1 MEGFDIIVVG
11 AGHAGCEAALAC
23 ARMGQRT
30 LLLTLNL
37 DSVAMMPCNPAI
49 GGTAKGH
56 LVREVDALGGE
67 MGRAIDDTFLQSRML
82 NTGKGPAVHSLRA
95 QADKAAYKA
104 RMRRAVEGEPNL
116 TLRQGEA
123 ARILTENGRVTGIVT
138 TTDQTIACRAAV
150 LCCGVYLKSRIII
163 GDCSWTGGP
172 QGLVCAGPLTQ
183 SLVDLGF
190 EVRRFKTGT
199 PARVDGRTVD
209 FSKME
214 PQEGDEPV
222 VPFSF
227 LTDGRLKN
235 TARCY
240 LTYTTPETHRIIR
253 ENLDRAPMYKG
264 SIHGTGARYC
274 PSIEDKVVRFADKE
288 RHPIFLEPEGADTV
302 EWYVQGM
309 STSMPED
316 IQREMYRTIPG
327 LEHAE
332 LMRLAYAIEYDCIN
346 PLQLTGAFEAKQ
358 VRGLFCAGQINGT
371 SGYEEAA
378 AQGLY
383 AGINAA
389 QYVKGE
395 APFLLTRADSYIGVL
410 VDDLTTKGTDE
421 PYRMMTSRA
430 EYRLLLR
437 QDNAD
442 LRLSERSHA
451 IGLASEE
458 RVRRAREKRRATAEL
473 TAHLEAAFVRADEA
487 VQAMLASCGEPP
499 ASGSLSLAD
508 LIRRPGVGMS
518 AIEPFAPFLA
528 EYAPDA
534 REQAEIGLKYEGY
547 LARQRSQIERF
558 QKSEEQLLPEDAD
571 YMAMDSLRIEARQK
585 LTKQRPRS
593 LGQAARIPGVSPGDV
608 SVLMVWLE
616 KRRQIRKQE
625 ERRDAREDS

>member
-1 MEGFDIIVVG
+1 MESFDVIVVG
-11 AGHAGCEAALAC
+11 AGHAGCEAGLAC
-23 ARMGQRT
+23 ARLGFKT

-37 DSVAMMPCNPAI
+37 DAVALMPCNPSI

-56 LVREVDALGGE
+56 LVRELDALGGE
-67 MGRAIDDTFLQSRML
+67 MGLAIDDTFLQSRML

-95 QADKAAYKA
+95 QADKLAYRL
-104 RMRRAVEGEPNL
+104 RMRRAIDEQENL
-116 TLRQGEA
+116 VLRQGEA
-123 ARILTENGRVTGIVT
+123 ARILTENGHVTGLET
-138 TTDQTIACRAAV
+138 TTGAVIACRAMV
-150 LCCGVYLKSRIII
+150 LACGVYLKSRIII
-163 GDCSWTGGP
+163 GDCDWQGGP
-172 QGLVCAGPLTQ
+172 QGLTCATKLTQ

-190 EVRRFKTGT
+190 SVRRFKTGT
-199 PARVDGRTVD
+199 PARVDGRTID

-214 PQEGDEPV
+214 PQYGDEPV

-227 LTDGRLKN
+227 MTDRPLRN
-235 TARCY
+235 RAVCY
-240 LTYTTPETHRIIR
+240 LTYTTPETHDIIR
-253 ENLDRAPMYKG
+253 ANLHRAPMYKG
-264 SIHGTGARYC
+264 TIHGTGARYC

-327 LEHAE
+327 LERAE
-332 LMRLAYAIEYDCIN
+332 IMRLAYAIEYDCIN

-410 VDDLTTKGTDE
+410 VDDLTTKGADE

-442 LRLSERSHA
+442 LRLSERGRA

-458 RVRRAREKRRATAEL
+458 RVRRAREKRRASAEL
-473 TAHLEAAFVRADEA
+473 TARLEATFVRADEA
-487 VQAMLASCGEPP
+487 VQAMLAGCGEPP

-518 AIEPFAPFLA
+518 SIEPFAPFLS

-585 LTKQRPRS
+585 LTKQKPRS

>member
-1 MEGFDIIVVG
+1 
-11 AGHAGCEAALAC
+11 
-23 ARMGQRT
+23 
-30 LLLTLNL
+30 
-37 DSVAMMPCNPAI
+37 
-49 GGTAKGH
+49 
-56 LVREVDALGGE
+56 
-67 MGRAIDDTFLQSRML
+67 
-82 NTGKGPAVHSLRA
+82 
-95 QADKAAYKA
+95 
-104 RMRRAVEGEPNL
+104 
-116 TLRQGEA
+116 
-123 ARILTENGRVTGIVT
+123 
-138 TTDQTIACRAAV
+138 
-150 LCCGVYLKSRIII
+150 
-163 GDCSWTGGP
+163 
-172 QGLVCAGPLTQ
+172 
-183 SLVDLGF
+183 
-190 EVRRFKTGT
+190 
-199 PARVDGRTVD
+199 
-209 FSKME
+209 
-214 PQEGDEPV
+214 
-222 VPFSF
+222 
-227 LTDGRLKN
+227 
-235 TARCY
+235 
-240 LTYTTPETHRIIR
+240 
-253 ENLDRAPMYKG
+253 MYKG

-346 PLQLTGAFEAKQ
+346 PLQLTGAFEARQ

-458 RVRRAREKRRATAEL
+458 RVRRAREKRRASAEL
-473 TAHLEAAFVRADEA
+473 TARLEATFVRADEA

-518 AIEPFAPFLA
+518 ALAPFAPFLS

-585 LTKQRPRS
+585 LTKQKPRS